1 MAQKLEKM
9 GFVRGKASAC
19 CFRHESRDVR
29 CMVHGDDFVFV
40 AEGPD
45 LDWVEKQME
54 QSFLVKVVGR
64 LGGDMEDKQEITIL
78 NRVIRWTEGGLE
90 YEADP
95 RHAELLDRDYGENTT
110 VVTPGVQEVLK
121 DTNEKN
127 EEEEE
132 ELKPE
137 EVRWFRA
144 GAARAN
150 YLGMDRPEIAF
161 ATKELCRRMTA
172 PRKCDMRAL
181 GRVARYLKGA
191 PRLVYTF
198 PWQEHASLSVF
209 VDTDFAGCVATRKS
223 TSGGCALMGRHI
235 VKHWAATQKVITL
248 SSGEAELAGVVKGAA
263 EGLGL
268 QSLCLDLGL
277 TVDISLYADSSA
289 AIGICRR
296 SGIGKVRHL
305 ATGQLWIQERIK
317 MGDMKLYK
325 IPGYYNPADLLTKH
339 QTKELIIRHL
349 WAMGVELR
357 EGRAE
362 SATHVV

>member
-1 MAQKLEKM
+1 
-9 GFVRGKASAC
+9 
-19 CFRHESRDVR
+19 
-29 CMVHGDDFVFV
+29 
-40 AEGPD
+40 
-45 LDWVEKQME
+45 
-54 QSFLVKVVGR
+54 
-64 LGGDMEDKQEITIL
+64 
-78 NRVIRWTEGGLE
+78 
-90 YEADP
+90 
-95 RHAELLDRDYGENTT
+95 
-110 VVTPGVQEVLK
+110 VTPGVKETTGSA
-121 DTNEKN
+121 DEKV
-127 EEEEE
+127 EEE

-172 PRKCDMRAL
+172 PRWCDLRAL
-181 GRVARYLKGA
+181 GRVARYLRGA

-198 PWQEHASLSVF
+198 PWQSGGDLTVF

-223 TSGGCALMGRHI
+223 TSGGCALLGRHL
-235 VKHWAATQKVITL
+235 VKHWATTQKVITL

-263 EGLGL
+263 EGLGI

-277 TVDISLYADSSA
+277 EKNISLYADSSA

-317 MGDMKLYK
+317 MKDMKLFK
-325 IPGYYNPADLLTKH
+325 VPGYHNPADLLTKH
-339 QTKELIIRHL
+339 QPREVLTRHM
-349 WAMGVELR
+349 WAIGVQLR

-362 SATHVV
+362 SAPHIV